1 MHLYIA
7 YKNYSAWSLRPWLAM
22 KTFGQEFE
30 ETILPFAH
38 GDSLSEYAESRSV
51 LPKVPVLEDGGLV
64 IPDSLAILEYLAER
78 FPAHAWW
85 PEEQKLRARARAAS
99 AEMHSG
105 FSALRNA
112 CPMNCRAAR
121 TIEVSADMQ
130 RELSRLA
137 VLWEQFGGYEKSQGS
152 FLCGK
157 FSIVDAMYAPMMWR
171 VRGYGL
177 EVSAAFASWT
187 EAMLELPAMQEWLAD
202 ARAEPWEMANYD
214 AVGTP
219 VA

>member
-99 AEMHSG
+99 AEMHKTSPKIRHEKKNRHKPK
-105 FSALRNA
+105 S
-112 CPMNCRAAR
+112 
-121 TIEVSADMQ
+121 V
-130 RELSRLA
+130 A
-137 VLWEQFGGYEKSQGS
+137 VCEQ
-152 FLCGK
+152 
-157 FSIVDAMYAPMMWR
+157 
-171 VRGYGL
+171 
-177 EVSAAFASWT
+177 
-187 EAMLELPAMQEWLAD
+187 
-202 ARAEPWEMANYD
+202 
-214 AVGTP
+214 
-219 VA
+219 